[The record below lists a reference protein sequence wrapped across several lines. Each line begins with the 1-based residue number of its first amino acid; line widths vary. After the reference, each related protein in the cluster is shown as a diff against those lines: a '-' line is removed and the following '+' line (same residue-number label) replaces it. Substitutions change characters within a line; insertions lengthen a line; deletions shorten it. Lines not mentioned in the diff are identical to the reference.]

1 MATFK
6 TLSEVIQQVRAKA
19 LSAAVSSMPSTLA
32 PDCLHQQIN
41 DAKVIIG
48 AKGNLYHLPL
58 LLLGIL
64 NL

>member
-1 MATFK
+1 MAKFK

-19 LSAAVSSMPSTLA
+19 LNAAVSSMLSILA
-32 PDCLHQQIN
+32 PDCLQQQIN

-48 AKGNLYHLPL
+48 AKGNHLPI
-58 LLLGIL
+58 LLLGML